1 MNAFAVFL
9 LIVYVIVNLV
19 MSKLY
24 SAKEMKAMLIT
35 GQNLVGM
42 IFSNV
47 FYAPAWLLKGL
58 RRVITATV
66 R

>member
-1 MNAFAVFL
+1 MDGFWVFL
-9 LIVYVIVNLV
+9 LVIYVIVNLV

-24 SAKEMKAMLIT
+24 SAKEMRAMLIT
-35 GQNLVGM
+35 GQNPVGM
-42 IFSNV
+42 VFSNL

-58 RRVITATV
+58 RRAIVATV

>member
-42 IFSNV
+42 VFSNL
-47 FYAPAWLLKGL
+47 FYAPAWFLKGL

>member
-1 MNAFAVFL
+1 MNAFSIFL
-9 LIVYVIVNLV
+9 LILYVIVNLV